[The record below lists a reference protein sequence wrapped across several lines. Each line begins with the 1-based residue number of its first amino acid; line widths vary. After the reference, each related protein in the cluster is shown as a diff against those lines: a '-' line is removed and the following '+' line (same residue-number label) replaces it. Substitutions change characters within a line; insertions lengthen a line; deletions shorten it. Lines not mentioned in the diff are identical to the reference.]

1 MQHFV
6 KLLKYSR
13 CLYADRLAI
22 YIYTIPYYTVSA
34 LKYMYMNLCV
44 YKKMFFLFY
53 LPNELNTADARLIY
67 ALKPNAENE
76 PRNAKSKKNGAKC

>member
-1 MQHFV
+1 
-6 KLLKYSR
+6 
-13 CLYADRLAI
+13 
-22 YIYTIPYYTVSA
+22 
-34 LKYMYMNLCV
+34 
-44 YKKMFFLFY
+44 MFFLFY